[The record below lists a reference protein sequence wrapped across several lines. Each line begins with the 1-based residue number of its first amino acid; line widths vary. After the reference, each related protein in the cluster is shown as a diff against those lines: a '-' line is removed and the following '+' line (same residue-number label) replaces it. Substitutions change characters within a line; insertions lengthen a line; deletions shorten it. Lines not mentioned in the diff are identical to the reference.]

1 MIFNFSKLHSI
12 SCFLVCALMAEQILA
27 FSPPR
32 GSSAMKGF
40 TKSAPPAD
48 KNRIAASTPL
58 HVVING
64 GGPAGLALAVAFK
77 NCPHVRVTVFE
88 KRSKIETRRVVP
100 GRVYSWKDP
109 NCFQVLKEVDIQLA
123 QHVAKICKTID
134 KVELDVGGFCVET
147 KSEFVVCD
155 RALLLKTMQD
165 CLPDNIVKH
174 ESEVIDYT
182 ERADKRLIVH
192 CSSNETLVCDVLVG
206 ADGIW
211 SSIRSKVNG
220 SSKSVSKSRR
230 GGVRQMNFRIWT
242 SAGAANRSD
251 GERMRICF
259 GERGFMFALG
269 LAWFH
274 FVRADSSSAVV
285 SQVNGLGDASFKRAK
300 PLSQDNHDA
309 LERNF
314 RDSST
319 ALEIIR
325 STPMDSIFEAPLFDY
340 PPSPDKVWS
349 NGSVVLI
356 GDAIN
361 AVSPIAGNGCMEA
374 MKDAIVLKQELEV
387 IKSREQIIQAL
398 ANYKKRRLM
407 KRSAVNIIG
416 FWMLNAATGNPVFG
430 LPVTGLLGSF
440 LAASLFLTRSGN
452 VLSRNDL
459 E

>member
-1 MIFNFSKLHSI
+1 
-12 SCFLVCALMAEQILA
+12 
-27 FSPPR
+27 
-32 GSSAMKGF
+32 
-40 TKSAPPAD
+40 
-48 KNRIAASTPL
+48 
-58 HVVING
+58 
-64 GGPAGLALAVAFK
+64 
-77 NCPHVRVTVFE
+77 
-88 KRSKIETRRVVP
+88 
-100 GRVYSWKDP
+100 
-109 NCFQVLKEVDIQLA
+109 VLKEVDIQLA
-123 QHVAKICKTID
+123 QHVAKICKTIV
-134 KVELDVGGFCVET
+134 KVELDVGSFCVET
-147 KSEFVVCD
+147 KSDVVNCD

-165 CLPDNIVKH
+165 YLPDNIMKY
-174 ESEVIDYT
+174 ESEVINYT

-192 CSSNETLVCDVLVG
+192 CSSNEKLVCDVLVG

-211 SSIRSKVNG
+211 SSIRSKVND

-230 GGVRQMNFRIWT
+230 GGVRQMNFRIWA

-259 GERGFMFALG
+259 GERGFMFDLG
-269 LAWFH
+269 PAWFH

-285 SQVNGLGDASFKRAK
+285 DSKEAKPLSQVNGLGDASFNRAK
-300 PLSQDNHDA
+300 PLSQDKHDA

-314 RDSST
+314 RDSSK

-440 LAASLFLTRSGN
+440 LTASLFLTRSGN

>member
-1 MIFNFSKLHSI
+1 
-12 SCFLVCALMAEQILA
+12 
-27 FSPPR
+27 
-32 GSSAMKGF
+32 
-40 TKSAPPAD
+40 
-48 KNRIAASTPL
+48 
-58 HVVING
+58 
-64 GGPAGLALAVAFK
+64 
-77 NCPHVRVTVFE
+77 
-88 KRSKIETRRVVP
+88 
-100 GRVYSWKDP
+100 
-109 NCFQVLKEVDIQLA
+109 
-123 QHVAKICKTID
+123 
-134 KVELDVGGFCVET
+134 
-147 KSEFVVCD
+147 
-155 RALLLKTMQD
+155 
-165 CLPDNIVKH
+165 
-174 ESEVIDYT
+174 
-182 ERADKRLIVH
+182 
-192 CSSNETLVCDVLVG
+192 
-206 ADGIW
+206 
-211 SSIRSKVNG
+211 
-220 SSKSVSKSRR
+220 
-230 GGVRQMNFRIWT
+230 MNFRIWT

-387 IKSREQIIQAL
+387 IKSRSSKPLLIT
-398 ANYKKRRLM
+398 K
-407 KRSAVNIIG
+407 
-416 FWMLNAATGNPVFG
+416 NAD
-430 LPVTGLLGSF
+430 S
-440 LAASLFLTRSGN
+440 
-452 VLSRNDL
+452 
-459 E
+459 